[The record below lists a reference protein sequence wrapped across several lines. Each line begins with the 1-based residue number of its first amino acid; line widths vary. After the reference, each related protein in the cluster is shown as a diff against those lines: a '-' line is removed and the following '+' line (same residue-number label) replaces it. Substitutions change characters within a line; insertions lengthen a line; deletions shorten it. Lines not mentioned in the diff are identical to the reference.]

1 MQREQKSPKKV
12 AKLFMGGLL
21 AVLLL
26 AFGGFAAVGSL
37 HHAAHHDHAA
47 DAGAC
52 VICSLAHGQIDLPDN
67 APIVAATL
75 FFPLCG
81 LLAAG
86 AGVPWSFD
94 FLLPPG
100 RGPPGISNSL

>member
-1 MQREQKSPKKV
+1 MHRAKKSPKKV
-12 AKLFMGGLL
+12 AKLFMAGFL

-26 AFGGFAAVGSL
+26 AFGVFAASSTL
-37 HHAAHHDHAA
+37 HRVLHQDSAA
-47 DAGAC
+47 DASSC
-52 VICSLAHGQIDLPDN
+52 VICSLAQGQVDLP
-67 APIVAATL
+67 ALSPALAATIL
-75 FFPLCG
+75 FPLCG
-81 LLAAG
+81 LLAAS